1 MADTRDYTD
10 ELIDVAGTRVQV
22 LKGGSG
28 APLLCLHGAGGN
40 PGWLPY
46 HQALAQLY
54 TVYAPSHPGYDRS
67 SRPDWISTM
76 TDMAHFYRQF
86 IEALGLAPVHLM
98 ASSMGGWLAAELAA
112 MCPPYLRSLVL
123 VDAAGLKP
131 QVGEIA
137 EILSVSPDVT
147 AKRRFYDTTQ
157 VPDYER
163 LMNRQLT
170 PEEQAM
176 QWRNREM
183 TSRLCWKP
191 YFHNP
196 NLSSYLRGVTTPT
209 LIVWGKQDAI
219 MPVNCGELYQQALA
233 NATLHVIDR
242 CGHSP
247 AVEKPQE
254 FLTTVRTFLATQEGR
269 ASREDVSRV

>member
-1 MADTRDYTD
+1 MAGTRDYTD
-10 ELIDVAGTRVQV
+10 ELIEVAGTTIQM
-22 LKGGSG
+22 LQGGSG
-28 APLLCLHGAGGN
+28 APLLVLHGAGGN

-46 HQALAQLY
+46 HQALAQQY

-67 SRPDWISTM
+67 SRPDWISSM
-76 TDMAHFYRQF
+76 NDMAHFYRQF
-86 IEALGLAPVHLM
+86 VEELGLAPVHLM
-98 ASSMGGWLAAELAA
+98 GFSMGGWLAAELTA
-112 MCPPYLRSLVL
+112 MCPPYVQSLIL
-123 VDAAGLKP
+123 VDAAGIKP

-137 EILSVSPDVT
+137 ELLMVSPET
-147 AKRRFYDTTQ
+147 TRKLRFYDPAQ
-157 VPDYER
+157 VPDYET
-163 LMNRQLT
+163 LVNRQLT
-170 PEEQAM
+170 PEEQDM

-196 NLSSYLRGVTTPT
+196 KLPAYLRGVKVPT

-219 MPVNCGELYQQALA
+219 VPVNCGELYQQALA

-247 AVEKPQE
+247 GLEKPQE
-254 FLTTVRTFLATQEGR
+254 FVRAVREFLAKRG
-269 ASREDVSRV
+269 DPVS